1 MQSFMLGVKG
11 IQGQQ
16 LVRKF
21 GAFEQLAHG
30 NDFALV
36 LLQGDGG
43 MDALTGLADGA
54 GHSQTATAPQMF
66 AINGD
71 EPIRIRGQLLVLPL
85 RSEERRVGKEC
96 RSRWSPYH

>member
-71 EPIRIRGQLLVLPL
+71 EPIRIRA
-85 RSEERRVGKEC
+85 SC
-96 RSRWSPYH
+96 WSCHCSSKASNRPGSTAASAR